1 MKRTGKVFL
10 ILFFVGLLGVVVS
23 LGVIVGTGVIRSYEA
38 SKTYSIPE
46 PFTSA
51 QMKSYHAQ
59 VLVIPTEGDYRV
71 EGYAKAWLDRPIDM
85 DTVLS
90 VSTEHGVL
98 TVTETPFPAEFL
110 GLFPQP
116 YELLVTLYLPQEIC
130 DTL

>member
-10 ILFFVGLLGVVVS
+10 ILFFIGLLGVVVS

-38 SKTYSIPE
+38 RKTYSIPE
-46 PFTSA
+46 PLTSA
-51 QMKSYHAQ
+51 QMKPYQAQ
-59 VLVIPTEGDYRV
+59 VLVVPTEEDYRV
-71 EGYAKAWLDRPIDM
+71 EAYAKAWQEQPIDL

-90 VSTEHGVL
+90 VSTENGVL
-98 TVTETPFPAEFL
+98 TVTETPCPAEFL

>member
-10 ILFFVGLLGVVVS
+10 ILFFAGLLGVVVS
-23 LGVIVGTGVIRSYEA
+23 LGAIVGTGVIRSYEA

-46 PFTSA
+46 PFISA
-51 QMKSYHAQ
+51 QIKSYQAQ
-59 VLVIPTEGDYRV
+59 ILIVPAEGDFRV
-71 EGYAKAWLDRPIDM
+71 QGYAKAWLERPIDM

-90 VSTEHGVL
+90 VSNENGVL